1 MTFSTASQPL
11 QATSIVAP
19 NSPRM
24 DGYEAT
30 RLIRAD
36 GRFTRLPIIAMTA
49 HALVEEQRKAFD
61 AGMDDL
67 ITKPINLRAMFGT
80 ISGHLSQ
87 SVVEPPCLAA
97 KSGIGLSYQGE
108 EDCHA

>member
-1 MTFSTASQPL
+1 AAEPPYDLVLMDIQM
-11 QATSIVAP
+11 
-19 NSPRM
+19 PRM

-108 EDCHA
+108 GDCHA